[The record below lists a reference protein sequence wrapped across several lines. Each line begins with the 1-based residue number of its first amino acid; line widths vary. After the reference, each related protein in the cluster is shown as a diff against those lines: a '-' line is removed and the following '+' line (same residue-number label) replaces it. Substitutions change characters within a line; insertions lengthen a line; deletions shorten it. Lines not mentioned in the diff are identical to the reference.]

1 MTPKHRLKQAFGI
14 LRLALGS
21 ILGIVGFGTIS
32 LGLLPFKAS
41 AFGTGVG
48 ELAVGTVLALGV
60 LTPMRGRRPP
70 PPPPGGLDE
79 KSPEQ

>member
-1 MTPKHRLKQAFGI
+1 MTRKNRLKQAFGI

-60 LTPMRGRRPP
+60 LTPMRGRRPAP
-70 PPPPGGLDE
+70 PPKGIPDKKPPE
-79 KSPEQ
+79 K